1 FGINTDHDAINILI
15 VVNGAVVAVEVTAE
29 VAYPCAAVIR
39 QAMTLRYG
47 KGNQLELAQIFVQ
60 QLKNVN
66 PVIDESTKSRYT
78 SRLLPTP

>member
-1 FGINTDHDAINILI
+1 MKITNPEALM
-15 VVNGAVVAVEVTAE
+15 
-29 VAYPCAAVIR
+29 AASISRRSLVKTS
-39 QAMTLRYG
+39 AYG

-78 SRLLPTP
+78 SRLLPTPPRPSCSGW